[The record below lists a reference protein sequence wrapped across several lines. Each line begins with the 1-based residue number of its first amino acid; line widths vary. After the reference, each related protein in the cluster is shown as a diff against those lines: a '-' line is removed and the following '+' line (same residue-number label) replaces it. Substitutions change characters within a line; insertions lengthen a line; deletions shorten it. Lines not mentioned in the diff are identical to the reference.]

1 MSITGGKKL
10 VKVVLRNPVTKQDYL
25 DYDILPHDNQ
35 LAVDWIE
42 ALKSV
47 LKSNLQ
53 LEKNFCFMGFPK
65 TARTID
71 YLCTE
76 LNHNI
81 KIIND
86 FNLKNIWPK
95 SYFIEEW
102 FAPDV
107 VRYGAEYPVDSV
119 HYNYVGLS
127 AKHGVLNRLHN
138 HFEVLQGTVG
148 DLSSYYMLADY
159 ETKYAIRQLNNLCH
173 ELESLILSQR
183 QYQASRRWVRPSQ
196 ITTFLNCPRLDLKPE
211 HRQLFTVNG
220 YDRVLGGVYMHWAQI
235 GKTYF
240 EVWRDESAPRLTETI
255 CEAITDLK
263 YYSGEFDIEWG
274 NDIVLGGPNPWHNE
288 MIHEFNSW
296 MRDNGRDP
304 QNPDLSCGYLPIA
317 QVDLKKSFGTSEGEV
332 IWDILGNYLDIYSI
346 EVDGVKQTYDYCWT
360 DNQYR
365 QWQIEQLKPGYDYSR
380 KEYLNA
386 MD

>member
-35 LAVDWIE
+35 LAVDWIA

-53 LEKNFCFMGFPK
+53 LEKNFCFMGFPR

-95 SYFIEEW
+95 NYFIEEW

-107 VRYGAEYPVDSV
+107 VRYGAEYPIGFPETEL
-119 HYNYVGLS
+119 VGLS
-127 AKHGVLNRLHN
+127 AKHDVMNRLHN
-138 HFEVLQGTVG
+138 HFEVLQGTVSS
-148 DLSSYYMLADY
+148 LSSYYMLADY

-183 QYQASRRWVRPSQ
+183 QAQVVPEWVRPSQ

-240 EVWRDESAPRLTETI
+240 EVWRDESAPKLTETI

-274 NDIVLGGPNPWHNE
+274 KDIVYGGQHRWHSNDIDN
-288 MIHEFNSW
+288 FSKW

-317 QVDLKKSFGTSEGEV
+317 QVDLVKSFGTTEPQV
-332 IWDILGNYLDIYSI
+332 IWDTLSNYLDIYSI

-365 QWQIEQLKPGYDYSR
+365 HWQIEQLKPGYDYSR